1 MLGPPEINDAIAP
14 FAVATAQL
22 VRVAIL
28 FSVLLIVFS
37 FALRCTGRAAT
48 SLFRNPSL
56 LLRSLLAMNVL
67 LPLFAAL
74 MVAQFALRPAVGIA
88 LVALAVSPVPP
99 FLPRK
104 QLTLVANDDYVFG
117 LLSAS
122 SLLAIVVA
130 PLTDALV
137 GVLSKQQIS
146 IAPLAIA
153 KIVALTVL
161 FPFSLG
167 MIARTVTPAFA
178 ERASPIADRIGIL
191 LLTAGMVP
199 VIVKV
204 WPAMMS
210 LIGNGTGLAIA
221 AFTGL
226 GLAIGHLLGGPDSD
240 HRTVLAL
247 ATATRHPGVALTI
260 ATGNFPDEKL
270 VAPALMLY
278 LLIGAIISAP
288 YVLWRR
294 RRLKRL
300 TAAV

>member
-1 MLGPPEINDAIAP
+1 MS
-14 FAVATAQL
+14 TAHL
-22 VRVAIL
+22 VRVVMVLSI
-28 FSVLLIVFS
+28 LLIVFGS
-37 FALRCTGRAAT
+37 ALRCTPRAVT

-104 QLTLVANDDYVFG
+104 QLALVADEEYVFG
-117 LLSAS
+117 LLGTS
-122 SLLAIVVA
+122 SLLAIVLA
-130 PLTDALV
+130 PLTVALI
-137 GVLSKQQIS
+137 GVLSTRQLS
-146 IAPLAIA
+146 IAPSAIG

-161 FPFSLG
+161 APFLLG
-167 MIARTVTPAFA
+167 VFVRRMMPAFA
-178 ERASPIADRIGIL
+178 ERASPLADKIGAL
-191 LLTAGMVP
+191 LLVVAMVP
-199 VIVKV
+199 LIVKV
-204 WPAMMS
+204 WSAMMS
-210 LIGNGTGLAIA
+210 LIGNGTGLAII

-278 LLIGAIISAP
+278 LLIGAIVSAP
-288 YVLWRR
+288 YVRWRR
-294 RRLKRL
+294 NLKKRL
-300 TAAV
+300 PPVA